1 MNQPHLWDWLIRKT
15 KAHLTRKLSRGTVC
29 TGTGGGRARGG
40 GIKREI
46 GINDED
52 LSLEYVEFEG

>member
-1 MNQPHLWDWLIRKT
+1 MYRYWWRQGK
-15 KAHLTRKLSRGTVC
+15 G
-29 TGTGGGRARGG
+29 GG

>member
-1 MNQPHLWDWLIRKT
+1 MEAGQ
-15 KAHLTRKLSRGTVC
+15 G
-29 TGTGGGRARGG
+29 GG